1 MPAKTQDIR
10 QILNI
15 SDNLYEAVLAI
26 ARRARQINEEMYQKK
41 RDRQILEELEGGYE
55 DEFLMSD
62 ADDRDVKEAAED
74 EDNPITVAEGE
85 YLSESL
91 EYHYDSSRR

>member
-10 QILNI
+10 QILGI
-15 SDNLYEAVLAI
+15 SDNLYEAVLSI

-41 RDRQILEELEGGYE
+41 RDRQILEELEGGFE
-55 DEFLMSD
+55 DEFLMND
-62 ADDRDVKEAAED
+62 ADDREVEAAED

-85 YLSESL
+85 FLTESL
-91 EYHYDSSRR
+91 ECYYDSNRR